1 MKSTEFFVK
10 IHLGSFTP
18 PMVNL
23 IFPCILYFRGHSSA
37 AKTLNNITTIQQ
49 FGLTIFRNKSI
60 FAVMQLAKE
69 VKYLIHKE
77 VLLEWRS
84 KYTINGVLL
93 YVVSTIF
100 TCYLSFVSLGD
111 KLTWNALFWIIML
124 FASINGVS
132 KSFLQ
137 ETKGQQLYS
146 YVLAS
151 PAAVLISKTVYNTLL
166 MLVLTTIALGFYTL
180 VFDSFTP
187 PDLLLYYVAVVM
199 GSISFS
205 TVFTMVSAIASKA
218 GNGGMLMAILSFP
231 IIIPV
236 LILLIKLAKNAVDG
250 LPWENSY
257 DEIGMLLVVN
267 VLTVA
272 TSLLLFPYLWR
283 D

>member
-1 MKSTEFFVK
+1 
-10 IHLGSFTP
+10 
-18 PMVNL
+18 
-23 IFPCILYFRGHSSA
+23 
-37 AKTLNNITTIQQ
+37 
-49 FGLTIFRNKSI
+49 
-60 FAVMQLAKE
+60 MQLAKE

-100 TCYLSFVSLGD
+100 TCYLSFVSLSD
-111 KLTWNALFWIIML
+111 KLAWNALFWIILL

-146 YVLAS
+146 YILAS
-151 PAAVLISKTVYNTLL
+151 PAAVLISKTVYNILL

-187 PDLLLYYVAVVM
+187 PDLLLYYVAVVL

>member
-1 MKSTEFFVK
+1 
-10 IHLGSFTP
+10 
-18 PMVNL
+18 
-23 IFPCILYFRGHSSA
+23 
-37 AKTLNNITTIQQ
+37 
-49 FGLTIFRNKSI
+49 
-60 FAVMQLAKE
+60 MQLTKE

-100 TCYLSFVSLGD
+100 TCYLSFVSLSD
-111 KLTWNALFWIIML
+111 KLAWNALFWVIML

-137 ETKGQQLYS
+137 ENKGQQLYS

-151 PAAVLISKTVYNTLL
+151 PSAVLISKTIYNTLL
-166 MLVLTTIALGFYTL
+166 MLVLTTIALGFYSL
-180 VFDSFTP
+180 VFDTFTP
-187 PDLLLYYVAVVM
+187 PDMLMYYVAVVL

-257 DEIGMLLVVN
+257 DDIGMLLLVN
-267 VLTVA
+267 VMTVA
-272 TSLLLFPYLWR
+272 ASLLLFPYLWR
-283 D
+283 E

>member
-1 MKSTEFFVK
+1 
-10 IHLGSFTP
+10 
-18 PMVNL
+18 
-23 IFPCILYFRGHSSA
+23 
-37 AKTLNNITTIQQ
+37 
-49 FGLTIFRNKSI
+49 
-60 FAVMQLAKE
+60 MQLAKE

-84 KYTINGVLL
+84 KYTINGILL

-111 KLTWNALFWIIML
+111 NKLAWNALFWIIIL

-137 ETKGQQLYS
+137 ETKGQQLYN
-146 YVLAS
+146 YILAS
-151 PAAVLISKTVYNTLL
+151 PAAILISKTVYNIVL

-180 VFDSFTP
+180 VFDTFTP
-187 PDLLLYYVAVVM
+187 PDLLLYYVAVIM

-257 DEIGMLLVVN
+257 DEIGMLLLVN

>member
-1 MKSTEFFVK
+1 
-10 IHLGSFTP
+10 
-18 PMVNL
+18 
-23 IFPCILYFRGHSSA
+23 
-37 AKTLNNITTIQQ
+37 
-49 FGLTIFRNKSI
+49 
-60 FAVMQLAKE
+60 MQLAKE

-77 VLLEWRS
+77 ILLEWRS

-100 TCYLSFVSLGD
+100 TCYLSFVSLSD
-111 KLTWNALFWIIML
+111 KLAWNALFWIILL

-146 YVLAS
+146 YILAS
-151 PAAVLISKTVYNTLL
+151 PAAVLISKTVYNILL
-166 MLVLTTIALGFYTL
+166 MMVLTTIALGFYTL

-187 PDLLLYYVAVVM
+187 PDLLLYYVAVVL